1 MVLINRKFDVDL
13 IDLKSDNLPKV
24 YKYIDIKKSEGK
36 ILESQKISSLYK
48 LLFNDRIFLSFREF
62 FFYLLLDIIQE
73 NQ

>member
-36 ILESQKISSLYK
+36 ILESRKISSLYK

-62 FFYLLLDIIQE
+62 FFNLLLDIIQE
-73 NQ
+73 KQ